1 MKCLKS
7 SWIVMIV
14 LAVISSAACT
24 TLKNSAAKDPQ
35 KCEQDPKC
43 QHRSDKSQDCITSC
57 VDNYDC
63 IQRCDQV
70 NEPNR
75 GL

>member
-1 MKCLKS
+1 MSRFLIARVGALVLMIAAAS
-7 SWIVMIV
+7 S
-14 LAVISSAACT
+14 CT

-43 QHRSDKSQDCITSC
+43 NHRSDKSQDCITAC

>member
-1 MKCLKS
+1 MMRLKIS
-7 SWIVMIV
+7 G
-14 LAVISSAACT
+14 LAMLLFATLASAACT

-43 QHRSDKSQDCITSC
+43 QHRSDKSQDCITACS
-57 VDNYDC
+57 DNYDC
-63 IQRCDQV
+63 MQRCDQV